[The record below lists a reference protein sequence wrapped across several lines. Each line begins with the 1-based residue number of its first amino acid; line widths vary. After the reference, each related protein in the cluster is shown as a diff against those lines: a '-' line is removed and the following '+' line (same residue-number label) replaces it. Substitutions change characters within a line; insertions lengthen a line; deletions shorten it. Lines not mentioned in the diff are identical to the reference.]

1 MCAYLQVWVASLL
14 VSLYLYGETASAL
27 QLVLFLL
34 HATLLLFRKTLRK
47 NQNMALDDSQILV
60 QSFSAA
66 KELIKRGSLSAD
78 DKVILGSYPQE
89 TYHHKDSPVLKQTS

>member
-1 MCAYLQVWVASLL
+1 
-14 VSLYLYGETASAL
+14 
-27 QLVLFLL
+27 
-34 HATLLLFRKTLRK
+34 
-47 NQNMALDDSQILV
+47 MALDDSQILV